1 MQHLSQSPTN
11 HSFVQNPYPFYARAR
26 AAGDLVW
33 WEDYAMVVATTHEA
47 VHTILRDKRFGREKP
62 TEVSTAQPDHL
73 RAFWAVEQHSM
84 LDAEPPRHTRL
95 RSQVLRAFTSRRIAR
110 FEPELITL
118 CDELVDAFPSG
129 PFDLLAAYCTQI
141 PVTVIARLLGV
152 PEEDGPLLLDW
163 SHAMVAMYQA
173 NRNRATEDAAN
184 TAAAEFTDYLR
195 AQIAE
200 KRRRPVDDLLSTL
213 IGATEDGVILSEEE
227 LIGTAILLLNAGHE
241 ATVHA
246 LGNAVRCL
254 LLHDVSKDV
263 LEPERIQATTEE
275 LLRIDPP
282 LHLFTRYAY
291 EPVTLFGHTFR
302 RGDEVALLL
311 ASANHDPAVW
321 PDPGQFQPN
330 RPARTHHSF
339 GGGLHFCV
347 GAPLARLEM
356 QIALPRLFARCPR
369 LQLTENPSYTD
380 TYHFHGL
387 RQLMVA
393 Y

>member
-1 MQHLSQSPTN
+1 MQRLSQSPTDP
-11 HSFVQNPYPFYARAR
+11 SFVQDPYPFYARAR

-33 WEDYAMVVATTHEA
+33 WDDYAIVAATTHDA

-62 TEVSTAQPDHL
+62 AEMSVPHAEHL
-73 RAFWAVEQHSM
+73 KDFWAAEQHSM

-110 FEPELITL
+110 FKPELITL
-118 CDELVDAFPSG
+118 CDELIDGFPSG
-129 PFDLLAAYCTQI
+129 PFDLLPAYCTQI

-152 PEEDGPLLLDW
+152 SEVDGPLLLDW

-213 IGATEDGVILSEEE
+213 IGATEDGAILSEEE

-254 LLHDVSKDV
+254 LIHDVSKDV

-291 EPVTLFGHTFR
+291 ETVTLFGHTFR

-311 ASANHDPAVW
+311 ASANHDPEVW

-330 RPARTHHSF
+330 RSARTHHSF

-356 QIALPRLFARCPR
+356 QIALPRLFARCPELR
-369 LQLTENPSYTD
+369 LTENPIYTD
-380 TYHFHGL
+380 SYHFRGL
-387 RQLMVA
+387 GRLMVET
-393 Y
+393 